1 MDMINKA
8 YTNTSHNIF
17 ETPFVVEFTW
27 NSLYARNIFHKFQ
40 IIIHITYLYQNQE
53 LFHTWNST
61 TF

>member
-27 NSLYARNIFHKFQ
+27 NSIYAINIFYEF
-40 IIIHITYLYQNQE
+40 HIT
-53 LFHTWNST
+53 
-61 TF
+61 